1 MLVLVLVIPETYTSA
16 LFAFILKLHIIPD
29 IIETIFEEIFEGFW
43 RSQEIQLILACQCL
57 GRFLS
62 CSEH

>member
-29 IIETIFEEIFEGFW
+29 IIETNFEEIFEGF
-43 RSQEIQLILACQCL
+43 
-57 GRFLS
+57 
-62 CSEH
+62 